1 MRAAAAVTQM
11 GRLRWACR
19 RGIKELDELLTRY
32 VERRFAVAPA
42 AEQQAFESLLEA
54 QDPVIYAYCM
64 GQIPVPA
71 HLQSLIRSIT
81 TG

>member
-1 MRAAAAVTQM
+1 MTEL

-19 RGIKELDELLTRY
+19 RGSKELDELLTRY
-32 VERRFAVAPA
+32 VEQRFAAAPV
-42 AEQQAFESLLEA
+42 AEQLAFESLLEA
-54 QDPVIYAYCM
+54 QDPEINAYCM

-81 TG
+81 AR